1 MPTPFMMS
9 TQKSLQMVLTIL
21 LLVLAILAMNWQERI
36 SRQTPVAKHQQSQRK
51 PLTRAV
57 AYADCCLYHALEAA
71 EGRGTYTTGGD
82 ERQVFKAGMMQL
94 QLDSAAHLA
103 AGNYN

>member
-1 MPTPFMMS
+1 MMS

-21 LLVLAILAMNWQERI
+21 LLVLAILAMNWQERV
-36 SRQTPVAKHQQSQRK
+36 SHQTPVAKQQENPKKALATAGRY
-51 PLTRAV
+51 V
-57 AYADCCLYHALEAA
+57 DCCLYHALEAA
-71 EGRGTYTTGGD
+71 EGRGAYTTGGY